1 MFVTVFYGI
10 YHLDTGELEYCN
22 GGHNSPY
29 ILHANGEIEIL
40 PLSKNPIVGAIEGIE
55 YHGETT
61 KLGVGDTIVLYTDGV
76 NEATNNAFEEYGDE
90 RMAQKL
96 KALNGMSCKEII
108 DEQLKDVK
116 TFVGD
121 AEQSDDITMM
131 ALKRK
136 A

>member
-1 MFVTVFYGI
+1 
-10 YHLDTGELEYCN
+10 
-22 GGHNSPY
+22 
-29 ILHANGEIEIL
+29 
-40 PLSKNPIVGAIEGIE
+40 VGAIEGIE
-55 YHGETT
+55 YQGETT

-90 RMAQKL
+90 RMIQKL

>member
-1 MFVTVFYGI
+1 
-10 YHLDTGELEYCN
+10 
-22 GGHNSPY
+22 
-29 ILHANGEIEIL
+29 
-40 PLSKNPIVGAIEGIE
+40 
-55 YHGETT
+55 
-61 KLGVGDTIVLYTDGV
+61 VLYTDGV

-96 KALNGMSCKEII
+96 KTLNGMSCKEII